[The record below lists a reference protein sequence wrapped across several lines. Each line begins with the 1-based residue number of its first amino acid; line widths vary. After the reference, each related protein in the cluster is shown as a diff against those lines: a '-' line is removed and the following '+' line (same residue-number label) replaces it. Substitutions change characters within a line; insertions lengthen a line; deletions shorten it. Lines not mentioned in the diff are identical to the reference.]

1 MRLVKVLLLVSVCT
15 WSLVIV
21 TSLYAQ
27 TATAVAKVN
36 GVAIPQARLEFMV
49 KAAVAQ
55 GQTDSSE
62 MRNTLR
68 ENLIAEEIIVQEA
81 LKKGLDRDP
90 DVITQTEL
98 ARQAILVRAYQAD
111 YIRNNAVS
119 DDVLRRE
126 YEAVKVQMGDK
137 EYKAR
142 HILVETEA
150 EAKDIIAS
158 LKKKGTSFEKLA
170 GERSIDVGSKN
181 NGGELGWSAAA
192 AYVKPFADALQ
203 SLKKGNTTDKPIQT
217 SFGWHIIRLEDVR
230 PTVTPPF
237 EEVKMNMQQRV
248 LQRNFAAT
256 VQDLRSKAKVE

>member
-1 MRLVKVLLLVSVCT
+1 MRLIKFLLLISVC
-15 WSLVIV
+15 I
-21 TSLYAQ
+21 TSLTAVSLHAQ
-27 TATAVAKVN
+27 STAAVAKVN
-36 GVAIPQARLEFMV
+36 GVVIPQTRLEFMV

-55 GQTDSSE
+55 GQADSSE
-62 MRNTLR
+62 MRNALR

-81 LKKGLDRDP
+81 LKKKLDRDP
-90 DVITQTEL
+90 DVLTQIEL

-111 YIRNNAVS
+111 YIKNNTVS
-119 DDVLRRE
+119 DDILRKE
-126 YEAVKVQMGDK
+126 YETVKAQMGDK

-158 LKKKGTSFEKLA
+158 LKKKGASFEKLA
-170 GERSIDVGSKN
+170 GEKSIDVGSKN

-203 SLKKGNTTDKPIQT
+203 SLKKGNTTEKPVQT
-217 SFGWHIIRLEDVR
+217 SFGWHVIRLEDVR

-237 EEVKMNMQQRV
+237 EEVKTNMQQRV
-248 LQRNFAAT
+248 LQRNFAAI
-256 VQDLRSKAKVE
+256 VQDLRNKAKVE

>member
-1 MRLVKVLLLVSVCT
+1 MRLIKFLLLISVGMSGLVAVS
-15 WSLVIV
+15 LQ
-21 TSLYAQ
+21 AQ
-27 TATAVAKVN
+27 STAAVAKVN
-36 GVAIPQARLEFMV
+36 GVVIPQARLEFMV

-55 GQTDSSE
+55 GQPDSPE

-68 ENLIAEEIIVQEA
+68 ENLIAEEVIVQEA
-81 LKKGLDRDP
+81 LKKGLDRNS

-111 YIRNNAVS
+111 YIKNNTVS

-126 YEAVKVQMGDK
+126 YETVKAQMGDK

-158 LKKKGTSFEKLA
+158 LKKKGASFEKLA
-170 GERSIDVGSKN
+170 KDKSIDVGSKN

-203 SLKKGNTTDKPIQT
+203 NLKKGNTTDKPVQT
-217 SFGWHIIRLEDVR
+217 SFGWHIIRLEDIR

-248 LQRNFAAT
+248 LQRNFAAV

>member
-1 MRLVKVLLLVSVCT
+1 MS
-15 WSLVIV
+15 SFIV
-21 TSLYAQ
+21 TSLHAQ
-27 TATAVAKVN
+27 STAAVAKVN
-36 GVAIPQARLEFMV
+36 GVVIPQARLDFMV

-55 GQTDSSE
+55 GQPESSE
-62 MRNTLR
+62 MRNALR

-111 YIRNNAVS
+111 YIKNNTVS

-126 YEAVKVQMGDK
+126 YDAVKAQMGDK

-158 LKKKGTSFEKLA
+158 LKKKGASFEKLA
-170 GERSIDVGSKN
+170 GEKSIDVGSKN

-192 AYVKPFADALQ
+192 AYVKPFAEALQ
-203 SLKKGNTTDKPIQT
+203 NLKKGSTTEKPVQT
-217 SFGWHIIRLEDVR
+217 SFGWHVIRLEDVR
-230 PTVTPPF
+230 TAVTPPF
-237 EEVKMNMQQRV
+237 EEVKSNMQQRV
-248 LQRNFAAT
+248 LQRNFATT
-256 VQDLRSKAKVE
+256 VQDLRGKAKVE

>member
-1 MRLVKVLLLVSVCT
+1 MQLIKFLLLISVCV
-15 WSLVIV
+15 SSFVV
-21 TSLYAQ
+21 TSLHAQ
-27 TATAVAKVN
+27 STASVAKVN
-36 GVAIPQARLEFMV
+36 GVAIPQARLDFMV

-55 GQTDSSE
+55 GQPESSE

-68 ENLIAEEIIVQEA
+68 ENLIAEEIIAQEA
-81 LKKGLDRDP
+81 QKKGLDRDP

-111 YIRNNAVS
+111 YIKNNAVS
-119 DDVLRRE
+119 DDILRRE
-126 YEAVKVQMGDK
+126 YETVKAQMGDK

-142 HILVETEA
+142 HILVESEA

-158 LKKKGTSFEKLA
+158 LKKKGASFEKIA
-170 GERSIDVGSKN
+170 KEKSIDTGSKN

-203 SLKKGNTTDKPIQT
+203 NMKKGNITEKPVQT
-217 SFGWHIIRLEDVR
+217 NFGWHVIRLEDVR
-230 PTVTPPF
+230 PAVPPPF
-237 EEVKMNMQQRV
+237 EEVKTNMQQRV

>member
-1 MRLVKVLLLVSVCT
+1 MRLIKYLSLISLCMLG
-15 WSLVIV
+15 LVI
-21 TSLYAQ
+21 TASLHAQ
-27 TATAVAKVN
+27 STGAVAKVN
-36 GVAIPQARLEFMV
+36 GVVIPQSRLEFMV

-55 GQTDSSE
+55 GQADSTE
-62 MRNTLR
+62 MRNALR
-68 ENLIAEEIIVQEA
+68 ENLITEEIIVQEA

-90 DVITQTEL
+90 DVTTQIEL
-98 ARQAILVRAYQAD
+98 ARQAILVRAYQAE
-111 YIRNNAVS
+111 YIKNNAVG

-126 YEAVKVQMGDK
+126 YESVKAQMGDK

-158 LKKKGTSFEKLA
+158 LKKGGSFEKLA
-170 GERSIDVGSKN
+170 GEKSVDVGSKN

-203 SLKKGNTTDKPIQT
+203 GLKKGNTTDKPVQT
-217 SFGWHIIRLEDVR
+217 SFGWHVIRLEDVR

-256 VQDLRSKAKVE
+256 VQDLRGKAKVE